1 MEENINNIQSE
12 QREVEKKSEKEKI
25 INILNQLLGGVK
37 FHIYYTDFFQAIGL
51 EGLSHFHK
59 KQKTDEENKLNYCK
73 SKYIDIYK
81 EIPVINNDTVN
92 NYLIPLEHDKHNSTL
107 AVSAIKEYKKWEL
120 STFNNFTNWEEF
132 DLAKGV
138 FQELEEIQEICQ
150 ILKMHGENKETIEY
164 ISNNI

>member
-1 MEENINNIQSE
+1 M
-12 QREVEKKSEKEKI
+12 
-25 INILNQLLGGVK
+25 
-37 FHIYYTDFFQAIGL
+37 
-51 EGLSHFHK
+51 SHFHK

-138 FQELEEIQEICQ
+138 FQELEEIQEIC
-150 ILKMHGENKETIEY
+150 
-164 ISNNI
+164 

>member
-1 MEENINNIQSE
+1 MEENINNIENE
-12 QREVEKKSEKEKI
+12 QREVKNDAEKEKI

-59 KQKTDEENKLNYCK
+59 NQKIDEENKLNYCK

-81 EIPVINNDTVN
+81 EIPNINNNEVQ
-92 NYLIPLEHDKHNSTL
+92 NYIIPLELDKHYSTL

-120 STFNNFTNWEEF
+120 LAFNNFTNWEEF

-150 ILKMHGENKETIEY
+150 ILETHGENKETIKY